1 MVLFVPNNVPVISL
15 CTRIVMFLQSY
26 RIGMQLFLSF
36 IVLCIAVMDVVVVF
50 GSVLM
55 LWMLFGYID
64 YWLVD

>member
-1 MVLFVPNNVPVISL
+1 MDLFVPYHVPIISL
-15 CTRIVMFLQSY
+15 CTGIVTFLQSY
-26 RIGMQLFLSF
+26 RIGMKQFFSF
-36 IVLCIAVMDVVVVF
+36 IVLCIAIMDVVVVS